1 MAIGQEEYAR
11 RRQRL
16 MELMEPHS
24 IAIIAAAGEQSRSND
39 TFYPFR
45 QNSDFFYLSG
55 FNEPDA
61 VLALVPGRPQ
71 GEFVIFCRD
80 KHPEKETWDGF
91 RYGPEGVC
99 EHFAADDAFPV
110 EDIDDILPGLI
121 EGRTRIY
128 YAMGRDTNF
137 DRHVM
142 DWVNAIRCSE
152 LAGAT
157 PPGEFQE
164 LDHILHELRLYKSAA
179 EIKVMQKAASI
190 SARAHC
196 EAMQACRPEMFEYQ
210 LEAILHH
217 RFAQE
222 GARFPAYN
230 SIVGSGNNACVLHYV
245 ENAKKMKD
253 GELVL
258 IDAGC
263 EYQNYAS
270 DITRTFPVSG
280 CFSSEQQAIYEI
292 VLAANEAA
300 IAAAKPGNHWDK
312 PHEVSVNII
321 TQGLLDLG
329 LLEGEL
335 NELIET
341 AAYRRFYMH
350 RVGHWLGLDVHDVG
364 DYRVDD
370 QWRLLE
376 PGMVM
381 TIEPGIYIAP
391 NDTSV
396 NEKWRSIGV
405 RIEDDVAI
413 SKNQNLVLSADAP
426 KTIMEIEA
434 LMAGHM
440 L

>member
-1 MAIGQEEYAR
+1 MAISLEEYGR

-16 MELMEPHS
+16 MELMEPDS
-24 IAIIAAAGEQSRSND
+24 IAIIAAASEQLRSND
-39 TFYPFR
+39 TYFPFR
-45 QNSDFFYLSG
+45 QNSDFYYLSG

-61 VLALVPGRPQ
+61 VLALIPGRSQ
-71 GEFVIFCRD
+71 GEFVMFCRD
-80 KHPEKETWDGF
+80 KHPEKEIWDGF

-99 EHFAADDAFPV
+99 KHFEADDAFPID
-110 EDIDDILPGLI
+110 DIDDILPGLI

-142 DWVNAIRCSE
+142 DWVNTIRCSQSS
-152 LAGAT
+152 GAT

-164 LDHILHELRLYKSAA
+164 LDHLLHELRLYKSAA

-190 SARAHC
+190 SAEAHR
-196 EAMQACRPEMFEYQ
+196 EAMMACRPEMFEYQ
-210 LEAILHH
+210 LEAVLHH

-222 GARFPAYN
+222 GARFPAYT
-230 SIVGSGNNACVLHYV
+230 SIVGSGANACVLHYV
-245 ENAKKMKD
+245 ENQKKMKA

-263 EYQNYAS
+263 EFQNYAA

-280 CFSSEQQAIYEI
+280 CFSPEQQAIYEI

-300 IAAAKPGNHWDK
+300 IAEAKPGNHWDK
-312 PHEVSVNII
+312 PHEVSVEII

-329 LLEGEL
+329 LLEGGL
-335 NELIET
+335 SELIET

-381 TIEPGIYIAP
+381 TIEPGIYISP
-391 NDTSV
+391 SDQQV
-396 NEKWRSIGV
+396 DEKWRGIGV

-413 SKNQNLVLSADAP
+413 TKNHCTVLSADAP
-426 KTIMEIEA
+426 KSIMDIEA

>member
-1 MAIGQEEYAR
+1 MAIGPEEFTR

-16 MELMEPHS
+16 MELMETDS
-24 IAIIAAAGEQSRSND
+24 IAIIAAASEQPRSND

-99 EHFAADDAFPV
+99 EHFNADDAFPV

-142 DWVNAIRCSE
+142 DWVNTIRCSE
-152 LAGAT
+152 LAGST

-164 LDHILHELRLYKSAA
+164 LDHLLHELRLFKSAA
-179 EIKVMQKAASI
+179 EIKVMQKAANI

-196 EAMQACRPEMFEYQ
+196 EAMQACRPDMFEYQ
-210 LEAILHH
+210 LEATLHH

-230 SIVGSGNNACVLHYV
+230 SIVGSGKNACVLHYV
-245 ENAKKMKD
+245 ENAKKMKA

-280 CFSSEQQAIYEI
+280 CFSPEQQAIYEI

-300 IAAAKPGNHWDK
+300 IEVAIPGNHWDK

-329 LLEGEL
+329 LLDGEF
-335 NELIET
+335 NELVET

-364 DYRVDD
+364 DYRVGD

-391 NDTSV
+391 DDISV
-396 NEKWRSIGV
+396 SEKWRSIGV

-413 SKNQNLVLSADAP
+413 SKDHNLVLSMDAP
-426 KTIMEIEA
+426 KTVMEIEA

>member
-1 MAIGQEEYAR
+1 MAIGPEEYAR

-16 MELMEPHS
+16 MELMEADS
-24 IAIIAAAGEQSRSND
+24 IAIIAAASEQLRSND
-39 TFYPFR
+39 TYFPFR
-45 QNSDFFYLSG
+45 QNSDFYYLSG

-61 VLALVPGRPQ
+61 VLALIPGREQ
-71 GEFVIFCRD
+71 GEFVMFCRD
-80 KHPEKETWDGF
+80 KHPEKEIWDGF

-99 EHFAADDAFPV
+99 QHFAADDAFPID
-110 EDIDDILPGLI
+110 DIDDILPGLI

-128 YAMGRDTNF
+128 YAMGRDTQF

-142 DWVNAIRCSE
+142 EWVNAIRCNERGGS
-152 LAGAT
+152 T

-164 LDHILHELRLYKSAA
+164 LDHLLHELRLFKSAA

-190 SARAHC
+190 SSQAHR

-210 LEAILHH
+210 LEAVLHH
-217 RFAQE
+217 RFAQSA
-222 GARFPAYN
+222 ARFPAYN
-230 SIVGSGNNACVLHYV
+230 SIVGSGANACVLHYV
-245 ENAKKMKD
+245 ENQKKMRA

-263 EYQNYAS
+263 EYQNYAA

-280 CFSSEQQAIYEI
+280 CFSAEQQAIYEI
-292 VLAANEAA
+292 VLAANETA
-300 IAAAKPGNHWDK
+300 IAEAKPGNHWDK
-312 PHEVSVNII
+312 PHEVSVQII

-329 LLEGEL
+329 LLDGEL

-364 DYRVDD
+364 DYRVAD

-381 TIEPGIYIAP
+381 TIEPGIYVSP
-391 NDTSV
+391 TDSQV
-396 NEKWRSIGV
+396 DQKWRGIGV
-405 RIEDDVAI
+405 RIEDDIAI
-413 SKNQNLVLSADAP
+413 NKHHCTVLSAEAP
-426 KTIMEIEA
+426 KSVMDIEA